1 MKSPARPLVVGHRGA
16 SAARPEN
23 TVEAFRHARH
33 LGADWV
39 ELDVRRTADGTLVVH
54 HDAVLADGRVI
65 VELVAADLPESVAPF
80 AAALDACTGMGVN
93 VEIKNDR
100 RDPDFDDADEAAVAV
115 ADLLVAEADAGRIDL
130 EAILVTS
137 FNPATVGVV
146 HHRRPAIPTGLL
158 AFDVADPEAVVAQA
172 AAGGHV
178 AVNPWDP
185 YVDERLMELAAAAGL
200 AVFPWTVDDPDRMRR
215 LLALGV
221 AGIITNVPDVAR
233 AALDAG

>member
-1 MKSPARPLVVGHRGA
+1 MSLHPRPLVIGHRGA

-23 TVEAFRHARH
+23 TLEAFRHARH

-39 ELDVRRTADGTLVVH
+39 ELDVRRTADGALVVR
-54 HDAVLADGRVI
+54 HDAVFPDGRVL
-65 VELVAADLPESVAPF
+65 VELLAEDVPDSVPTLAEALVACE
-80 AAALDACTGMGVN
+80 GMGVN

-100 RDPDFDDADEAAVAV
+100 RDPDYDRADRVAEAVV
-115 ADLLVAEADAGRIDL
+115 DLLAVEADAGRVDL
-130 EAILVTS
+130 AQILVTS
-137 FNPATVGVV
+137 FNPATIGVV
-146 HHRRPAIPTGLL
+146 HERRPEIPTGLL

-185 YVDERLMELAAAAGL
+185 FVDEHLMALAADAGL
-200 AVFPWTVDDPDRMRR
+200 AVFPWTVDEPDRMRR
-215 LLALGV
+215 LVALGV

-233 AALDAG
+233 ALVDPR

>member
-1 MKSPARPLVVGHRGA
+1 MSVDLRPLVIGHRGA

-39 ELDVRRTADGTLVVH
+39 ELDVRRTADGALVVR
-54 HDAVLADGRVI
+54 HDAVFPDGRVL
-65 VELVAADLPESVAPF
+65 VELLAEDLPDSVPTLAEAL
-80 AAALDACTGMGVN
+80 AACDGMGVN

-100 RDPDFDDADEAAVAV
+100 RDPDYDRVDG
-115 ADLLVAEADAGRIDL
+115 VAEAVAELLAVEAGRGRIDL
-130 EAILVTS
+130 AQILVTS
-137 FNPATVGVV
+137 FNPSTIGVV
-146 HHRRPAIPTGLL
+146 HERRPEIPTGLL

-185 YVDERLMELAAAAGL
+185 FVDEHLMALAADAGL

-215 LLALGV
+215 LVALGV

-233 AALDAG
+233 ALVDAR